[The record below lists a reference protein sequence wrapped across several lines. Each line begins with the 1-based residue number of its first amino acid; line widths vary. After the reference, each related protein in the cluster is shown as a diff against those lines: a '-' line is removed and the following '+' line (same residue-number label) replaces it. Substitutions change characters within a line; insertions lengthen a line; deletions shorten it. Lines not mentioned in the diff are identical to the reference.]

1 MKILLL
7 EDDIILSEI
16 IEEFL
21 ISLDYEV
28 ICSYD
33 GLNASELV
41 YEQSF
46 DLMLLDV
53 EVPSL
58 DGFEFLK
65 SLRDQN
71 INTPAIYITSLN
83 TSKDLQKGFDIGC
96 DDYIKKPFELKEL
109 EIRMNHLKI
118 IKKIDLQDIVII
130 NKKYKYDFTSF
141 TIIKSD
147 KKKTILSKKESKILE
162 YFLKNENRT
171 ISLEE
176 LIGNIWQ
183 YDETP
188 TNATIRTYIKNL
200 RKILDEEM
208 IVTTKGL
215 GYKFE
220 S

>member
-7 EDDIILSEI
+7 EDDIILNELV
-16 IEEFL
+16 EEFL
-21 ISLDYEV
+21 ISLGHTVTCE
-28 ICSYD
+28 YD
-33 GLNASELV
+33 GIEALNII
-41 YEQSF
+41 YEDKF
-46 DLMLLDV
+46 DMLLLDV
-53 EVPSL
+53 GIPSIS
-58 DGFEFLK
+58 GFELLCQLREQKITTPTIFL
-65 SLRDQN
+65 
-71 INTPAIYITSLN
+71 TSL
-83 TSKDLQKGFDIGC
+83 SDISSLEKGFNLGC

-130 NKKYKYDFTSF
+130 NNKYKYDFTSF

-200 RKILDEEM
+200 RKILDDEM

-215 GYKFE
+215 GYTFE

>member
-1 MKILLL
+1 LKILLL
-7 EDDIILSEI
+7 EDDIILNELV
-16 IEEFL
+16 EEFL
-21 ISLDYEV
+21 ISLGHTVTCE
-28 ICSYD
+28 YD
-33 GLNASELV
+33 GIEALNTI
-41 YEQSF
+41 YEDKF
-46 DLMLLDV
+46 DMLLLDV
-53 EVPSL
+53 GIPSIS
-58 DGFEFLK
+58 GFELLCQLREQKITTPTIFL
-65 SLRDQN
+65 
-71 INTPAIYITSLN
+71 TSL
-83 TSKDLQKGFDIGC
+83 SDISSLEKGFNLGC